1 MWFKYFSQKETG
13 MNPTTAIPQRMYLME
28 VARVGAPMNRPV
40 VAYLVQTADGKN
52 ILIDTGLDQNAPIPP
67 GFPPVEWGKNVIE
80 QLALIG
86 LKPDDID
93 TLICTHFDMDHAS
106 YHGAFTKAEFVVQ
119 QRHYEDAQRNPR
131 YGFARPQWDRADVR
145 WNCVNGDTEL
155 LPGIDLIATDG
166 HALGHQS
173 VLVSLPETGKV
184 LLAID
189 AVLMESRFR
198 PDVEAMPQDE
208 DETALRAST
217 QKLLDLVKTEAV
229 ALTIFGHDGAQWS
242 GLKKLPEFYG

>member
-1 MWFKYFSQKETG
+1 MGLNYFSQKEID
-13 MNPTTAIPQRMYLME
+13 MNPTTSVPQRLYLME
-28 VARVGAPMNRPV
+28 VARVGAPMHRPV
-40 VAYLVQTADGKN
+40 VCYLIQTTDGKN

-119 QRHYEDAQRNPR
+119 QRHYDDAQHNMR
-131 YGFARPQWDRADVR
+131 YGFARPQWDRPDVR
-145 WNCVNGDTEL
+145 WNCVDGDVEL

-173 VLVSLPETGKV
+173 VLVRLPETGNV
-184 LLAID
+184 LLTID
-189 AVLMESRFR
+189 AVLMESRFHAE
-198 PDVEAMPQDE
+198 VEKTPQDE
-208 DETALRAST
+208 DEAALRAST
-217 QKLLDLVKTEAV
+217 QKLLDLVQTEGI
-229 ALTIFGHDGAQWS
+229 ALTIFGHDGQQWAT
-242 GLKKLPEFYG
+242 LKKLPEFYG

>member
-1 MWFKYFSQKETG
+1 
-13 MNPTTAIPQRMYLME
+13 MNPTTSVPQRLYLIE
-28 VARVGAPMNRPV
+28 VARIGAPMNRPV
-40 VAYLVQTADGKN
+40 VCYLIQTSDGKN
-52 ILIDTGLDQNAPIPP
+52 ILIDTGLATDAPISPE
-67 GFPPVEWGKNVIE
+67 FPPVQWEKNVIE

-86 LKPDDID
+86 LKPQDIN

-106 YHGAFTKAEFVVQ
+106 YHGTFTHAEFVVQ
-119 QRHYEDAQRNPR
+119 QRHYDDAQHNMR

-189 AVLMESRFR
+189 AVLWESRFR
-198 PDVEAMPQDE
+198 PDVEATPRDE
-208 DETALRAST
+208 DESAVRAST
-217 QKLLDLVKTEAV
+217 QKLLDLVKTENV
-229 ALTIFGHDGAQWS
+229 ALTIFGHDGAQWTN
-242 GLKKLPEFYG
+242 LKKLPEFYG